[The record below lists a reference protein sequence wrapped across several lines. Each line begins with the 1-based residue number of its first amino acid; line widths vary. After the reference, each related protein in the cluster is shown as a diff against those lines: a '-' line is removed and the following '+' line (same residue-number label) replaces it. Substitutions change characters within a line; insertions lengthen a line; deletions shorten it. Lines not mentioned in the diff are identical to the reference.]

1 MESSMQTTDRRIYVQ
16 SRYLI
21 VVDLFKSSVTL
32 LFIAL
37 FLAGCTTP
45 SAVTP
50 SEEVKM
56 AETSY
61 DMNSW
66 KTEIP
71 AACNSFYDGCNNCR
85 RPANQAGGDIAACT
99 RKFCAQYTKP
109 ICLDEPQVNVD
120 KIGSEAINEPSET
133 TYHCENKT
141 VFTIFFA
148 DYVVDDQRMKIK
160 PGQAMFRDHQSKTV
174 YMLTQQPTGSGMLY
188 SNKTFEFRGKGDEA
202 MIRRSGQA
210 LAIPCKVLIAQR

>member
-1 MESSMQTTDRRIYVQ
+1 MESSMQTTDRLIHLQ
-16 SRYLI
+16 SF
-21 VVDLFKSSVTL
+21 VDQPFGLFKSSITL

-45 SAVTP
+45 PAVAP
-50 SEEVKM
+50 SEESKM
-56 AETSY
+56 ADPVY

-66 KTEIP
+66 KTEVP
-71 AACNSFYDGCNNCR
+71 VACNNFYDGCNNCR
-85 RPANQAGGDIAACT
+85 RPANRTGGDIAACT
-99 RKFCAQYTKP
+99 RKMCAQYTKP
-109 ICLDEPQVNVD
+109 MCLDEPQAKVD
-120 KIGSEAINEPSET
+120 TLELEAKNKPSET

-141 VFTIFFA
+141 VFTVFFA
-148 DYVVDDQRMKIK
+148 EYVADDQRVKIQ